1 MPPPTLVLPESDAQP
16 PPPQHAGH
24 PTGLLPDLPHEL
36 LIALGQAIDR
46 DALDSFVL
54 SSSSSSSS
62 SSRSAASGTATNGGG
77 GPLRV
82 EEVLNELIPDEQA
95 IAQTPLVSLL
105 LRAKIQDLRIEIQ
118 GLTLLLEQDQS
129 PHNMTLIQELIGVE
143 SAGTWA
149 NFFPSPTHSLCRSP
163 PQELLSQVTA
173 IRNAATESEM
183 VVREITRDIQS
194 LDLAKR
200 NLVASITALKRFQML
215 GPFEQ
220 RVHRSTR
227 PWKTDLFRSN
237 SETVSAFDQLNR
249 LAKSRRYRETAQA
262 LGAVKQLSSY
272 FKTYG
277 SVDRVAA
284 VSRGVVDVQGVL
296 RTQVMRDFEEAFAS
310 EASRVGKNGQLAD
323 ACLVIDAL
331 GEEAKNGLFSWY
343 TVLLLR
349 DYRKVFGSNSEAG
362 QLDNIS
368 RRFAWFRRILKTHE
382 DENGTIFPSVWS
394 VGAVLA
400 GGFSEVTRDDLKSVL
415 QKAAP
420 GLQVGLL
427 LEALGQTVEFEREL
441 SRKFTLPFDYI
452 ASLSA
457 VRSGR
462 SGPTAP
468 ISAVFEPY
476 LGIFVDA
483 QDKTLSDMM
492 GAFTSSRVS
501 ISPSD
506 NPSAVLP
513 SSTELFYFYREALER
528 CAKLSVKQ
536 PLLDLCKVYRKWLK
550 VYAEDVL
557 AGALVKT
564 DRRSV
569 EGRGPSLHELQTA
582 CLVLNTAEYCL
593 ETATQL
599 EERLIEKIDA
609 DLKAQVS
616 LEREKDL
623 FVQTTSASLLA
634 ILKELEMSLEGPFN
648 LMLRSPWRDVEYV
661 SNESPYVADLVRCV
675 ETVVTVVRDG
685 VEQKKYVRS
694 VCDKIVGLVLAKF
707 TQTIVRCRPIA
718 QIGAEQILL
727 DLQSLKTCLLHLVL
741 PPGDTSAVPMSY
753 SRYVSRSVT
762 KIDTLLKVI
771 MTPEEPAEEF
781 VKNYLVLVPC
791 QSFSDFQK
799 VLDLKGVR
807 RAEQN
812 NLLDIFLARTST
824 ATGLDDTSFLTS
836 LDMDPNATFQSP
848 SGSGVSSPLLGSS
861 NTNSNALGGSMG
873 GGGGFLGLGASTLG
887 GSGGGSGGSREGSRT
902 STPIGGFGRAG
913 SLSGPSGG
921 GQGQSGPG
929 GGSEGGHGHGGK
941 EALAEFRKFGQRIG
955 MASRL
960 FSGREGAH

>member
-24 PTGLLPDLPHEL
+24 PTGPLPDLPHEL

-54 SSSSSSSS
+54 SSSSSTSS
-62 SSRSAASGTATNGGG
+62 SSRSAASGTATNSGG

-129 PHNMTLIQELIGVE
+129 PHNMTLIQELIG
-143 SAGTWA
+143 
-149 NFFPSPTHSLCRSP
+149 
-163 PQELLSQVTA
+163 ELLSQVTA

-215 GPFEQ
+215 
-220 RVHRSTR
+220 
-227 PWKTDLFRSN
+227 
-237 SETVSAFDQLNR
+237 VSAFDQLNR

-771 MTPEEPAEEF
+771 MTPEEPTEEF

-836 LDMDPNATFQSP
+836 LDMDPNATLQSP

-941 EALAEFRKFGQRIG
+941 EALAEFKKFGQRIG

>member
-1 MPPPTLVLPESDAQP
+1 MPPPTLVLPKSDTQP
-16 PPPQHAGH
+16 PQPPHAGHAGH
-24 PTGLLPDLPHEL
+24 PTGPLPDLPHEL

-54 SSSSSSSS
+54 SSSNSSSS
-62 SSRSAASGTATNGGG
+62 SSRSGASGTAANGGG

-82 EEVLNELIPDEQA
+82 EELLNELIPDEQA

-105 LRAKIQDLRIEIQ
+105 LRAKVQDLRIEIQ

-129 PHNMTLIQELIGVE
+129 PDNMTLIQELIGVE
-143 SAGTWA
+143 SAGTWEISSL
-149 NFFPSPTHSLCRSP
+149 PPPPHSLCPSP

-173 IRNAATESEM
+173 IRDAATESEM

-215 GPFEQ
+215 
-220 RVHRSTR
+220 V
-227 PWKTDLFRSN
+227 N
-237 SETVSAFDQLNR
+237 AFDQLNR

-296 RTQVMRDFEEAFAS
+296 RTQVMRDFEEALAS

-441 SRKFTLPFDYI
+441 SRTFTLPFDYI

-483 QDKTLSDMM
+483 QDKTLSEMM

-593 ETATQL
+593 ETASQL

-609 DLKAQVS
+609 DFKAQVS

-685 VEQKKYVRS
+685 VEQKKFVRS

-824 ATGLDDTSFLTS
+824 AAGLDDTSFLTS
-836 LDMDPNATFQSP
+836 LDMDPNAAINSFQSP
-848 SGSGVSSPLLGSS
+848 SGSGVSSPLLASS

-873 GGGGFLGLGASTLG
+873 GGGGFLSLGASPLG

-913 SLSGPSGG
+913 SLNGPSGGG

>member
-1 MPPPTLVLPESDAQP
+1 MPPPTLVLPKPDTP
-16 PPPQHAGH
+16 PRHHGGN
-24 PTGLLPDLPHEL
+24 TGPLPDLPHEL

-54 SSSSSSSS
+54 SSSSA
-62 SSRSAASGTATNGGG
+62 SRSATSGTTASGGA
-77 GPLRV
+77 PLRV
-82 EEVLNELIPDEQA
+82 EELLNELIPDEQA

-105 LRAKIQDLRIEIQ
+105 LRAKIQDLRIEIH
-118 GLTLLLEQDQS
+118 GLSILLEQDQL
-129 PHNMTLIQELIGVE
+129 PDNMTLIQELIGVE
-143 SAGTWA
+143 S
-149 NFFPSPTHSLCRSP
+149 LCIP
-163 PQELLSQVTA
+163 AWLGFELLSQVTA
-173 IRNAATESEM
+173 IRDAATESEM

-215 GPFEQ
+215 
-220 RVHRSTR
+220 V
-227 PWKTDLFRSN
+227 N
-237 SETVSAFDQLNR
+237 AFDQLNR

-277 SVDRVAA
+277 SVDRVAT
-284 VSRGVVDVQGVL
+284 VSRGVVEVQAVL
-296 RTQVMRDFEEAFAS
+296 RTQLMREFEQAFAN

-483 QDKTLSDMM
+483 QDKTLSEMM
-492 GAFTSSRVS
+492 ASFTSSRVS

-557 AGALVKT
+557 AGALIKT
-564 DRRSV
+564 DRRSI

-634 ILKELEMSLEGPFN
+634 ILKELEMSLEAPFN

-685 VEQKKYVRS
+685 VEQKKFVRS

-824 ATGLDDTSFLTS
+824 AMGLDDTSFLTS
-836 LDMDPNATFQSP
+836 LDMDPNAAINSFQSP
-848 SGSGVSSPLLGSS
+848 SGSGVNSPLLASS
-861 NTNSNALGGSMG
+861 NTNLNTLSSSTN
-873 GGGGFLGLGASTLG
+873 GGGFLGLGASPLG
-887 GSGGGSGGSREGSRT
+887 GSGGGSGGSRETSRT

-913 SLSGPSGG
+913 SLSGANGG

-960 FSGREGAH
+960 FSGREGGH

>member
-1 MPPPTLVLPESDAQP
+1 MPPPTLVLPKSDTQP
-16 PPPQHAGH
+16 PQPPHAGHAGH
-24 PTGLLPDLPHEL
+24 PTGPLPDLPHEL

-54 SSSSSSSS
+54 SSSNSSSS
-62 SSRSAASGTATNGGG
+62 SSRSGASGTAANGGG

-82 EEVLNELIPDEQA
+82 EELLNELIPDEQA

-105 LRAKIQDLRIEIQ
+105 LRAKVQDLRIEIQ

-129 PHNMTLIQELIGVE
+129 PDNMTLIQELIG
-143 SAGTWA
+143 
-149 NFFPSPTHSLCRSP
+149 
-163 PQELLSQVTA
+163 ELLSQVTA
-173 IRNAATESEM
+173 IRDAATESEM

-215 GPFEQ
+215 
-220 RVHRSTR
+220 V
-227 PWKTDLFRSN
+227 N
-237 SETVSAFDQLNR
+237 AFDQLNR

-296 RTQVMRDFEEAFAS
+296 RTQVMRDFEEALAS

-441 SRKFTLPFDYI
+441 SRTFTLPFDYI

-483 QDKTLSDMM
+483 QDKTLSEMM

-593 ETATQL
+593 ETASQL

-609 DLKAQVS
+609 DFKAQVS

-685 VEQKKYVRS
+685 VEQKKFVRS

-824 ATGLDDTSFLTS
+824 AAGLDDTSFLTS
-836 LDMDPNATFQSP
+836 LDMDPNAAINSFQSP
-848 SGSGVSSPLLGSS
+848 SGSGVSSPLLASS

-873 GGGGFLGLGASTLG
+873 GGGGFLSLGASPLG

-913 SLSGPSGG
+913 SLNGPSGGG